1 MSKTIAYFQLP
12 KEADR
17 YAFWDDWNGEFAH
30 SHRRWPGIKKYEIT
44 QLLNTV
50 RGNPE
55 NSIHGMAEFWWE
67 SKEAMEKDAIE
78 HAQSPERQRRTEEF
92 EKKTAWMVLAEYE
105 EKIIIDAGL
114 DDSKMVKR
122 VAVFQLKKDA
132 DREAFYKHWFYDF
145 APTHHDW
152 PGLKKYTI
160 NRLVNV
166 RYGDP
171 AHVLDGIAELW
182 FENEAAYDADL
193 VRHEREAVR
202 EQRTVNYETTWLT
215 WMNGMKMEQK
225 VIIDKTR

>member
-1 MSKTIAYFQLP
+1 MSKTISYFQLP
-12 KEADR
+12 PETDR
-17 YAFWDDWNGEFAH
+17 YAFWDDWAGSFALTH
-30 SHRRWPGIKKYEIT
+30 LDWPGIKKYEIS

-50 RGNPE
+50 RGNPVK
-55 NSIHGMAEFWWE
+55 SIHGMAEFYWE
-67 SKEAMEKDAIE
+67 SKEAQERDAIE

-92 EKKTAWMVLAEYE
+92 ERKTAWMVLAEYE
-105 EKIIIDAGL
+105 EKIIIDTDL

-122 VAVFQLKKDA
+122 VAFFQIKKDV
-132 DREAFYKHWFYDF
+132 DREAFYKMWFDEF
-145 APTHHDW
+145 APTHHTW

-160 NRLVNV
+160 NRLINV

-193 VRHEREAVR
+193 VRHERETAR
-202 EQRTVNYETTWLT
+202 AQRTYDYENNWLI
-215 WMNGMKMEQK
+215 WMNGIKMEQK